1 MWKSNKFLVISLGLL
16 SFLLA
21 SLQPSFTY
29 AIEQK
34 SFEGLDLSERQSFS
48 RILSPLN
55 SIPANVK
62 YFIYRDNSVYPEN
75 ALQVLAYT
83 CDYAEYFSEYNH
95 EVGGYGKVSEMPDCG
110 VMLEYSQQS
119 GNYIIKLKAA
129 SYSQKYFFLDS
140 DGYSGYLEG
149 KDNYNSSYI
158 KEYQDSTIYL
168 ASGYGD
174 NPFVVYENTHSIKNE
189 WSYSAPTPPPQNDPP
204 QEQPKDEGGL
214 FSGIGGFFTNLLNGI
229 KEFFQ
234 PMKDSLDRFSSWSGT
249 YFDNLKNG
257 IVSVFSGMFENIAN
271 IWDFF
276 SNFFSNLF
284 KELLNFLK
292 YILLPDGEVIK
303 QQISDFTSYLKNNSG
318 SLGRFFGS
326 IGSSISVRHSVSCQ
340 TQGYYGGSSFGLNF
354 CSIPQELINLAR
366 PLIVLSI
373 FWATGSRILHFVSV
387 LLGSRYMWE
396 KKGEDQ

>member
-21 SLQPSFTY
+21 SLQSSFTY

-62 YFIYRDNSVYPEN
+62 YFIYRDNYN
-75 ALQVLAYT
+75 YDKNILDVLAYT
-83 CDYAEYFSEYNH
+83 CDYADFSKYNSDT
-95 EVGGYGKVSEMPDCG
+95 GNYGDVSEMSDCG
-110 VMLEYSQQS
+110 VILEYSHQN
-119 GNYIIKLKAA
+119 GNYTIKVKAA
-129 SYSQKYFFLDS
+129 SYSKKRFILDTN
-140 DGYSGYLEG
+140 GYSGYLEE
-149 KDNYNSSYI
+149 KDAYNLYYI
-158 KEYQDSTIYL
+158 KDSTNSTAYI

-174 NPFVVYENTHSIKNE
+174 DPFVVYENTHSIKNE
-189 WSYSAPTPPPQNDPP
+189 WNYSAPTPPPQNDPP

-257 IVSVFSGMFENIAN
+257 IVSVFSSMFENIAN

-276 SNFFSNLF
+276 SNFFINLF

-303 QQISDFTSYLKNNSG
+303 QQISDFTNYLKNSSG